1 MRPIFK
7 CVLKASVPHLILPPI
22 LPLFLTLMLA
32 CAHPCLAARPALYR
46 DSRIIM
52 GTLFEVQ
59 VYDANAVRARGA
71 IAAALDEMARV
82 DRLLSNYNSASELSR
97 MNQEASQGPFHAS
110 DELFNFV
117 AACRRFYDQTE
128 GTFDPTVGAL
138 VRAWGFFSR
147 QPGLPS
153 AQQIAAAKLASG
165 FDKVHIDPAE
175 KTIRYAVA
183 GLEMDPGG
191 IGKGYAADRA
201 IELLKRLGIHA
212 ALVNA
217 GGSSISAIGH
227 PPGQRAWRIAISNP
241 ENQASQAKQAGAL
254 AVVELRDTS
263 LSTSGVSRQ
272 SLQSG
277 THTYSHIFDPRTG
290 EPVENMC
297 QVTVVT
303 QKGTVAEALSKAAFI
318 LSREDLESVLTRYP
332 GSHVLRLEGSCASNS
347 VWVTQRSESVIRRP
361 N

>member
-7 CVLKASVPHLILPPI
+7 GVLKASHLILI
-22 LPLFLTLMLA
+22 LA
-32 CAHPCLAARPALYR
+32 CAAPCLAAKPALYR

-59 VYDANAVRARGA
+59 VYDANAALAKRA
-71 IAAALDEMARV
+71 IAAALDEMTRV
-82 DRLLSNYNSASELSR
+82 DQLLSNYKPASELSG
-97 MNQEASQGPFHAS
+97 MNQEAFQAPFHAS
-110 DELFNFV
+110 PELFNFV
-117 AACRRFYDQTE
+117 TASRQFYDNTL

-147 QPGLPS
+147 KPGLPG
-153 AQQIAAAKLASG
+153 ADQIAAAKLASG
-165 FDKVHIDPAE
+165 FDKVQIDPAE
-175 KTIRYAVA
+175 RTIRYAVK

-191 IGKGYAADRA
+191 IGKGYAADHA
-201 IELLKRLGIHA
+201 TEVLKRLGIHS

-217 GGSSISAIGH
+217 GGSSITTIGH
-227 PPGQRAWRIAISNP
+227 PPGQRAWQVAISNP
-241 ENQASQAKQAGAL
+241 ANPSKAL
-254 AVVELRDTS
+254 AVVVLRDTS
-263 LSTSGVSRQ
+263 LSTSGVSQQ

-277 THTYSHIFDPRTG
+277 SHTYSHIFDPRTG

-303 QKGTVAEALSKAAFI
+303 QNGTAAEALSKAAFI
-318 LSREDLESVLTRYP
+318 LSRENLTDVLRHYP
-332 GSHVLRLEGSCASNS
+332 GSHVLRLEGSCSSNS
-347 VWVTQRSESVIRRP
+347 VWVTPQSQSVIRRS

>member
-1 MRPIFK
+1 MRLIFK
-7 CVLKASVPHLILPPI
+7 GVLKAFPVILI
-22 LPLFLTLMLA
+22 LA
-32 CAHPCLAARPALYR
+32 CANACMAARAALYR
-46 DSRIIM
+46 DSRVIM

-59 VYDANAVRARGA
+59 VYDANAVRANGA
-71 IAAALDEMARV
+71 IGAALDEMARV

-97 MNQEASQGPFHAS
+97 MNQEAPERPFHAS
-110 DELFNFV
+110 AELLNFV
-117 AACRRFYDQTE
+117 TACRQFYDGTE
-128 GTFDPTVGAL
+128 GTFDPTMGAL

-147 QPGLPS
+147 QPGMPN
-153 AQQIAAAKLASG
+153 AEQIAAARLATG
-165 FDKVHIDPAE
+165 FDKVQIDSAQR
-175 KTIRYAVA
+175 TIRYAVH

-201 IELLKRLGIHA
+201 TELLKRLGIRA
-212 ALVNA
+212 ALVSA

-241 ENQASQAKQAGAL
+241 ANQSKAV
-254 AVVELRDTS
+254 AVVELRDSS

-272 SLQSG
+272 SLESG
-277 THTYSHIFDPRTG
+277 SHTYSHIFDPRTG

-297 QVTVVT
+297 QVTVVA
-303 QKGTVAEALSKAAFI
+303 QKGAAAEALSKAAFI
-318 LSREDLESVLTRYP
+318 LSRENLAGVLKRYP

-347 VWVTQRSESVIRRP
+347 VWVTQRSESVIHRS

>member
-1 MRPIFK
+1 MRRIFHGAGK
-7 CVLKASVPHLILPPI
+7 TLPLILV
-22 LPLFLTLMLA
+22 LF
-32 CAHPCLAARPALYR
+32 CAEASQAAKAVLYR
-46 DSRIIM
+46 GSRVIM
-52 GTLFEVQ
+52 GTLCEVQ
-59 VYDANAVRARGA
+59 VYDASAARAKAA
-71 IAAALDEMARV
+71 IGAALDEMARV
-82 DRLLSNYNSASELSR
+82 DRLLSNYNPASELSR
-97 MNQEASQGPFHAS
+97 MNREASEGPFHAS
-110 DELFNFV
+110 PELFDFV
-117 AACRRFYDQTE
+117 TTTRKLYDGTE

-147 QPGLPS
+147 RPGVPN
-153 AQQIAAAKLASG
+153 AQQIAAAMRATG
-165 FDKVHIDPAE
+165 FEKVQIDRG
-175 KTIRYAVA
+175 KRTIRYTVP

-201 IELLKRLGIHA
+201 SAVLRRLGIRA

-217 GGSSISAIGH
+217 GESSINAIGH

-241 ENQASQAKQAGAL
+241 ANPSSAI

-272 SLQSG
+272 SLRSG
-277 THTYSHIFDPRTG
+277 PHTYSHIFDPRTG

-303 QKGTVAEALSKAAFI
+303 RKGTVAEALSKAAFI
-318 LSREDLESVLTRYP
+318 LSREELAGVLRRYP
-332 GSHVLRLEGSCASNS
+332 GSHVLRLEGSCASDS
-347 VWVTQRSESVIRRP
+347 VWVTRGSESVIRLS

>member
-7 CVLKASVPHLILPPI
+7 CVLKTFPLPLILPLI
-22 LPLFLTLMLA
+22 LA
-32 CAHPCLAARPALYR
+32 CANPCLAAKPALYR

-59 VYDANAVRARGA
+59 VYDANAVRAKGA
-71 IAAALDEMARV
+71 ISAALDEMARV
-82 DRLLSNYNSASELSR
+82 DRLLSNYNPASELSR

-110 DELFNFV
+110 AELFTFV
-117 AACRRFYDQTE
+117 TVCRKFYDDTE

-147 QPGLPS
+147 QPGLPN
-153 AQQIAAAKLASG
+153 AEQIAAARLASG
-165 FDKVHIDPAE
+165 FDKVQIDPGE
-175 KTIRYAVA
+175 TTIRYAVPH
-183 GLEMDPGG
+183 LEMDPGG
-191 IGKGYAADRA
+191 IGKGYAADQA
-201 IELLKRLGIHA
+201 TEVLKRLGIHA

-227 PPGQRAWRIAISNP
+227 PPGQRAWRIAVSNP
-241 ENQASQAKQAGAL
+241 ANESKAL

-263 LSTSGVSRQ
+263 LSTSGVSQQ
-272 SLQSG
+272 SLQTG
-277 THTYSHIFDPRTG
+277 PHTYSHIFDPRTG

-303 QKGTVAEALSKAAFI
+303 QKGTDAEALSKAAFI
-318 LSREDLESVLTRYP
+318 LSRGDLADVLRRFP

-347 VWVTQRSESVIRRP
+347 IWVTQGSQSVIRRS